1 MAERAQLLAE
11 PFEGQPCWRLSLPGG
26 DSLRVA
32 EHGGH
37 LLSWV
42 AGGSERLFLSP
53 RSAFDGQRAIRG
65 GVPVC
70 WPQFNARGSGPKHGF
85 ARHLPWLAT
94 AYDLRA
100 DSALLELT
108 LCSSAATRALWPHEF
123 ELTLTLDLRPG
134 DLRLTL
140 AARNLGAQP
149 LQFSGA
155 LHSYLAC
162 DDVERIELTGLGGR
176 PEWDALSDLHARAA
190 DTLRVESEF
199 DRVYGGP
206 SAPMTLIDG
215 AQRLRITQGP
225 SWTET
230 VVWNPHAAQCSRL
243 ADMEPEGWRSMLCV
257 EAARVFDPVTL
268 APGQSWQGWQQLTLA

>member
-11 PFEGQPCWRLSLPGG
+11 PFEGQSCWRLSLPGG

-42 AGGSERLFLSP
+42 AGGRERLFLSP

-70 WPQFNARGSGPKHGF
+70 WPQFNARGALPKHGF
-85 ARHLPWLAT
+85 ARNLPWLAT
-94 AYDLRA
+94 AYDLRT

-108 LCSSAATRALWPHEF
+108 LCSSEATRALWPHEF
-123 ELTLTLDLRPG
+123 ELTLTFDLRPG

-162 DDVERIELTGLGGR
+162 DDVEHVELTGLGGR

-206 SAPMTLIDG
+206 CAPMTLIDG
-215 AQRLRITQGP
+215 AQRLHITQSA

-230 VVWNPHAAQCSRL
+230 VVWNPHAAKCSEL
-243 ADMEPEGWRSMLCV
+243 ADMEPEGWRRMLCV
-257 EAARVFDPVTL
+257 EAARVFDPVPL
-268 APGQSWQGWQQLTLA
+268 APGQTWQGWQRLALA